1 MLIPSSNVASE
12 GQIQTILPKG
22 VSLHVSRL
30 ELTVT
35 NEDGVRAMTDRVEEG
50 ARLLSHA
57 NVDLIVFHCTAA
69 TTFALGADDDI
80 IARMVNSTGIAATA
94 TSKAL
99 LAALNELGARRVA
112 LITPYI
118 QEINAR
124 EAKFL
129 AANGYD
135 VACEVGLG
143 ITDTHDMFAV
153 DPLEWFRVVI
163 DNRDA
168 NADVYFLSC
177 AAIRSAEVIEALER
191 ELDRPVITSNQVAAW
206 HSLRATGISDP
217 VSGFGRLLSDY

>member
-12 GQIQTILPKG
+12 GQIQTILPQG

-69 TTFALGADDDI
+69 TFALGADDDI

-135 VACEVGLG
+135 VVCEVGLG

-206 HSLRATGISDP
+206 HSLRATGISDRVP
-217 VSGFGRLLSDY
+217 GFGRLLSDH